1 MQAGVPNVRQY
12 PLSGPATHVKQ
23 VFNELGTFG
32 HERRLLAYLDGQI
45 WKSDDLDNFEPVI
58 VPWLDQSPLRFFESA
73 VRRVQYELQLPFAA
87 FFDSLRFA
95 QACRQELIEYD
106 LFYERMGWMG
116 YGGGLAAHWLGIPLV
131 LEVNGDHLT
140 EMEMLG
146 RSPKGF
152 QRWLS
157 IALMKFATR
166 KASLVVAT
174 GDGWRK
180 IFIQRW
186 GVEPSRVVVIENG
199 SEMVDTL
206 CRDQLRSF
214 LPQMD
219 ASDQITV
226 VYVGAFEPWHGIEE
240 LVRAFQ
246 KVMTQEK
253 SVQLVLI
260 GTGTELNEIKQL
272 VSRLKIQDSVNLYGY
287 LGKDKLAAELAKADI
302 GVSPYC
308 GRVEFSGLK
317 LLDYKAAGLATIASG
332 EDGKPAVI
340 DHGRTGFIV
349 PPCDEKALYE
359 AMILLIRDDNLRQR
373 MGREAR
379 LEAEK
384 CHSWQ
389 HTAIEL
395 QRVFNRVIGKQTLS
409 KGTARHYD

>member
-1 MQAGVPNVRQY
+1 MKIGYLMQAGVPDVRQY

-23 VFNELGTFG
+23 VFNELGNLG
-32 HERRLLAYLDGQI
+32 HEIRLLAYLDGQI

-58 VPWLDQSPLRFFESA
+58 IPWLDKGPIRIFENI
-73 VRRVQYELQLPFAA
+73 VRRIQYELQLPYAA

-140 EMEMLG
+140 EMGMLG
-146 RSPKGF
+146 KAPKGT

-157 IALMKFATR
+157 IALMKFAVQ

-174 GDGWRK
+174 GDGWRNT
-180 IFIQRW
+180 FIQRW
-186 GVEPSRVVVIENG
+186 NVEPSRVIVVENG
-199 SEMVDTL
+199 SEMVNIL
-206 CRDQLRSF
+206 RRDQLRSF
-214 LPQMD
+214 LPQEA

-240 LVRAFQ
+240 LVKAFQ
-246 KVMTQEK
+246 KVVTHEK

-260 GTGTELNEIKQL
+260 GAGTELNKIKKL
-272 VSRLKIQDSVNLYGY
+272 VYRLKIKNCVNLYGH
-287 LGKDKLAAELAKADI
+287 LGKNELAAELAKADI

-317 LLDYKAAGLATIASG
+317 LLDYKAAGLATVASG
-332 EDGKPAVI
+332 ENGQPSVI
-340 DHGRTGFIV
+340 DHGRTGLIV

-359 AMILLIRDDNLRQR
+359 AIISLVNDDKLRIR

-379 LEAEK
+379 HEAEK
-384 CHSWQ
+384 YHGWN
-389 HTAIEL
+389 HTALGLEYEFH
-395 QRVFNRVIGKQTLS
+395 QVMKKRS
-409 KGTARHYD
+409 